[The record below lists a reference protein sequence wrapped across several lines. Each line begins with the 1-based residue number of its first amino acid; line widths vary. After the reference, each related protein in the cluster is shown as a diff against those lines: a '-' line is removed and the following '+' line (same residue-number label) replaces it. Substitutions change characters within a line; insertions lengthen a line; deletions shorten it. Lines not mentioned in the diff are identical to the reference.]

1 MTGPNRPNTVNPMT
15 ARTADQTA
23 ACAPGCT
30 PARPR
35 LRSLPALA
43 LVLAAATVLPAC
55 APLVMGGAVVGTAL
69 AVADRRTSGA
79 QVEDQAIELK
89 SISRLR
95 DALDGRG
102 NVNITSFN
110 RVVLISGEVTSEAD
124 RSAAEKA
131 IAGIDNVRGTV
142 NELAVMG
149 ASSLTSRTSDGL
161 ITSKVKATLL
171 EAKDLHGNAVKVVTE
186 RGTVFLMGIVTER
199 EAGRAVE
206 LARSVSGVGKVVRV
220 FEVVTEAE
228 LAALQAPAKKP

>member
-1 MTGPNRPNTVNPMT
+1 M
-15 ARTADQTA
+15 
-23 ACAPGCT
+23 
-30 PARPR
+30 
-35 LRSLPALA
+35 
-43 LVLAAATVLPAC
+43 LAAATVLPAC

-149 ASSLTSRTSDGL
+149 ASSLTSRTSDVL